1 LTLNPARLQWS
12 PDGSLTSADFG
23 DIYFQPG
30 RGIEESRYV
39 FLQRNRLEERFPAA
53 DVFRIAELGF
63 GTGLNF
69 LLTAALWRKTAPEGA
84 RLFYASVEK
93 HPIEKKDL
101 ARIYAAWPELKP
113 FTDEILRQ
121 YPPMVAGFHHLHFS
135 GIHLML
141 LFGDVAEVLPE
152 LGGKFD
158 AWYLDGFAPA
168 KNPAMWEEKLFP
180 LIAARTA
187 PGGTLATFSSAGA
200 VRRGLAGAGFDVEK
214 VEGFGTKREMTVAS
228 LPSSPSCVGI
238 RKAVRPS
245 YESYD
250 ALSRY
255 RIPTQGGD
263 DVTVLGAGIAGCS
276 AAYALA
282 EKGWR
287 VTVID
292 RQGAAAQ
299 ETSGN
304 PAGILYPKLTVDASP
319 MGLFHQ
325 HGFCYTRALLE
336 KMRLPSWKP
345 CGVLRLDLDDEDAA
359 RTKALIEKNGWPEDF
374 TRIAAGGLLHE
385 TAGYLSPPEFC
396 RALLDHPNIK
406 TVYSKSVDAFPEGPV
421 VIALGNGSLKFP
433 QTEWLP
439 LQSLRGQVSYLAE
452 TPASRALKTVVCHN
466 GFVTPAIDGVHVA
479 GATFQKEAV
488 GDLSPRAEDHDENL
502 TKLKKNLPDFDAH
515 EVTGGRAGYRATTPD
530 KLPLIG
536 ACPDHAAFMQRE
548 EKYISNLYVSTGFG
562 AHGLSGAPLAGEIVA
577 CLLSGD
583 PLPVPGSLM
592 PYLRPERFILRDLK
606 RNKKGGS

>member
-30 RGIEESRYV
+30 RGVDESRYV

-53 DVFRIAELGF
+53 DAFRIAELGF

-84 RLFYASVEK
+84 RLFYASVER

-101 ARIYAAWPELKP
+101 AKIYAAWPELKP

-121 YPPMVAGFHHLHFS
+121 YPPMVVGFHHLHFS

-141 LFGDVAEVLPE
+141 LFGDVAEVLPD
-152 LGGKFD
+152 LGGAFD

-200 VRRGLAGAGFDVEK
+200 VRRGLAGAGFSVEK

-228 LPSSPSCVGI
+228 FPPFPPPASKGKKEKEI
-238 RKAVRPS
+238 
-245 YESYD
+245 
-250 ALSRY
+250 
-255 RIPTQGGD
+255 
-263 DVTVLGAGIAGCS
+263 TVLGAGLAGCS

-282 EKGWR
+282 NKGWR

-292 RQGAAAQ
+292 RQAAAAQ

-336 KMRLPSWKP
+336 KMRLPSWNP

-374 TRIAAGGLLHE
+374 AWIAEGGLLHE

-396 RALLDHPNIK
+396 RALLDHPGIE
-406 TVYSKSVDAFPEGPV
+406 TVYSKNVDALPEGPV
-421 VIALGNGSLKFP
+421 VIALGNGSAKFP
-433 QTEWLP
+433 QMEWLP
-439 LQSLRGQVSYLAE
+439 LQSLRGQVSYLAA
-452 TPASRALKTVVCHN
+452 TPESRKMKTVVCHD
-466 GFVTPAIDGVHVA
+466 GFITPAIDGVHVA

-488 GDLSPRAEDHDENL
+488 GDLSLRAEDHAENL
-502 TKLKKNLPDFDAH
+502 AKLKKNLPDFDAH

-548 EKYISNLYVSTGFG
+548 EKYIGNLYVSTGFG